1 MMLIMVFVGFGDLTG
16 CNYLPLLIRSKLPD
30 RVAILLSRTAVWVV
44 ALFLFAILRSIA
56 QVTFCLEL
64 TRLGR
69 CDGTICV
76 QM

>member
-44 ALFLFAILRSIA
+44 ALFLFAILRCSHK
-56 QVTFCLEL
+56 
-64 TRLGR
+64 
-69 CDGTICV
+69 
-76 QM
+76 